1 MKGRIIWILMKLK
14 KTQKKIKKKSWIYGG
29 HFDITSK
36 LNELKEK
43 EDEMSKPD
51 FWDNKEKADLTLKD
65 ISELKNLTQDIK
77 KLKED
82 TENSIELA
90 ELLLVEK
97 DDELI
102 HNLEEE
108 VKNENK
114 KLEEL
119 SILLLLNGPYD
130 KNNCTIEVHSGAGGT
145 EACDW
150 AAMLYRMYLRYCEKH
165 GYKVEVLDYQEGE
178 EVGIKS
184 ATLEIKGTNAYGYLK
199 CEKGVHR
206 LVRLSPFDAANK
218 RHTSFASIDIIPEF
232 DNTINVEINEKDLKI
247 DVYRSSGK
255 GGQGVNTTDSAV
267 RITHLP
273 TKTVVTCQ
281 NERSQIQNKET
292 AMKMLKAKLYLIE
305 QEKKNR
311 ELNAIKGT
319 YQNIEFGSQI
329 RSYVMHPYSMVKDHR
344 TNYETS
350 NVDKVLDGDL
360 DQFIESYLKEAKNEM
375 VS

>member
-1 MKGRIIWILMKLK
+1 
-14 KTQKKIKKKSWIYGG
+14 
-29 HFDITSK
+29 
-36 LNELKEK
+36 
-43 EDEMSKPD
+43 MSNPT
-51 FWDNKEKADLTLKD
+51 FWDDKEQADLTLKD

-77 KLKED
+77 KIKEETQNNLD
-82 TENSIELA
+82 LI

-108 VKNENK
+108 IKK
-114 KLEEL
+114 QTDKLEKL

-130 KNNCTIEVHSGAGGT
+130 KNNCTLEVHSGAGGT

-165 GYKVEVLDYQEGE
+165 NYKVTVIDYQEGE

-199 CEKGVHR
+199 GEKGVHR

-232 DNTINVEINEKDLKI
+232 DNTINVSINEKDLKI

-305 QEKKNR
+305 QEKKNK
-311 ELNAIKGT
+311 ELNDLKGT

-344 TNYETS
+344 TNTETS
-350 NVDKVLDGDL
+350 NVSKVLDGNLDL
-360 DQFIESYLKEAKNEM
+360 FIESYLKGE
-375 VS
+375 